1 MSAILST
8 AYTIVEPDYM
18 DINSFK
24 LELPKAVTTRLKSAL
39 LPYLQAIG
47 LSGFEKWKRRKA
59 FIVGNTGK
67 HTIFVLLCFDSI
79 HRISYT
85 HSCFTYLYIFQLN
98 LQNLEKQVYVHLCS
112 MERLCTQKKLI
123 LHVKMKI

>member
-39 LPYLQAIG
+39 LPYLEAIG

-79 HRISYT
+79 HRIIHTVVLLIYT
-85 HSCFTYLYIFQLN
+85 YFNLIYRIWKNQSMCIF
-98 LQNLEKQVYVHLCS
+98 EVWKGYV
-112 MERLCTQKKLI
+112 RKRN
-123 LHVKMKI
+123 